1 LSEIERNFAARRYLL
16 KKSRNMDKLDKI
28 ITESINDF
36 INEDMLNQK
45 MSLNEMAQVN
55 LRERG
60 NNKYSFDSNVYYV
73 YVRGEGGF
81 RKFPHFH
88 IKHRAEG
95 WDIRM
100 NLDGTFNS
108 IKTKSHNRQNDQ
120 DFADIEKI
128 AINWVKAPN
137 TSHPKLTNGELA
149 EIYWDGQNS

>member
-1 LSEIERNFAARRYLL
+1 
-16 KKSRNMDKLDKI
+16 
-28 ITESINDF
+28 
-36 INEDMLNQK
+36 
-45 MSLNEMAQVN
+45 
-55 LRERG
+55 
-60 NNKYSFDSNVYYV
+60 
-73 YVRGEGGF
+73 
-81 RKFPHFH
+81 
-88 IKHRAEG
+88 
-95 WDIRM
+95 M

>member
-1 LSEIERNFAARRYLL
+1 
-16 KKSRNMDKLDKI
+16 MDKLDKI

-95 WDIRM
+95 WDIRI

-137 TSHPKLTNGELA
+137 TSHPKIFLCYFQKGEGCNLC
-149 EIYWDGQNS
+149 NLPLLV